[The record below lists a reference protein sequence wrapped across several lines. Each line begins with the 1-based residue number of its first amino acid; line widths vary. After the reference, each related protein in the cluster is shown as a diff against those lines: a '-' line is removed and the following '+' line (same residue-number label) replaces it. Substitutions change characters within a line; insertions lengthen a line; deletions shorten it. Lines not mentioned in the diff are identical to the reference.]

1 VRGLRGS
8 HPGMTWLDRLP
19 LGILVALAVW
29 MAVAPISPEPHLIE
43 KLRMLSQ
50 GTLVRP
56 LDIFDLCL
64 HSAPL
69 LLLGVRLWRQFG
81 SR

>member
-1 VRGLRGS
+1 
-8 HPGMTWLDRLP
+8 MKWLDRIP

-29 MAVAPISPEPHLIE
+29 LAIAPIVPEPHLVE

-50 GTLVRP
+50 GTLTRP

-69 LLLGVRLWRQFG
+69 LVLGARLWRQFG

>member
-1 VRGLRGS
+1 
-8 HPGMTWLDRLP
+8 MKWLDSIP
-19 LGILVALAVW
+19 LGFLIALVVW
-29 MAVAPISPEPHLIE
+29 MAIAPISPEPHLIE

-64 HSAPL
+64 HAAPL
-69 LLLGVRLWRQFG
+69 LILGLRLWRQFHA
-81 SR
+81 R